1 MKIARN
7 VFRRAGDARDC
18 PSVVRVVKA
27 AIRDARLVQSLID
40 GFLLEDPP
48 GTDVAIEMLGLL
60 TDAHRPATDEGL
72 DVSVACENAGVF
84 ERVAAYLIP
93 HETEDDAAL
102 EAVLF
107 CSAFASKHDA
117 RNASIFVKTGIAES
131 LYELLREKKDDDAFV
146 LAIVTTFAAFLAFPE
161 TRDVVLNNTQTVFY
175 LVELLRDECAAI
187 RDAADAALD
196 VVVDEGGEQWAVK
209 VRRARFEA
217 HNREWLEACA
227 GGFASKAT
235 DGERRDERRASEE
248 TGGGGAFDG
257 RGGSD
262 ASLVYDDPARYYDE
276 AEEDD
281 MYGY

>member
-1 MKIARN
+1 
-7 VFRRAGDARDC
+7 
-18 PSVVRVVKA
+18 
-27 AIRDARLVQSLID
+27 
-40 GFLLEDPP
+40 
-48 GTDVAIEMLGLL
+48 
-60 TDAHRPATDEGL
+60 
-72 DVSVACENAGVF
+72 
-84 ERVAAYLIP
+84 
-93 HETEDDAAL
+93 
-102 EAVLF
+102 
-107 CSAFASKHDA
+107 
-117 RNASIFVKTGIAES
+117 
-131 LYELLREKKDDDAFV
+131 

-227 GGFASKAT
+227 GGFASDAT
-235 DGERRDERRASEE
+235 SGERRDERRARGDDEE